1 MFHPGG
7 MELASGAEDS
17 EQRAVRPSDLF
28 MSRDRGWR
36 KKIRK
41 NKSNV
46 NVFINTQCLEKSESF
61 F

>member
-17 EQRAVRPSDLF
+17 EQRAVRPTDLF

-46 NVFINTQCLEKSESF
+46 NVFYKYSMLRKV
-61 F
+61 

>member
-46 NVFINTQCLEKSESF
+46 NVFYKYSMLRKV
-61 F
+61 